1 MLLIT
6 VQYYVTDIIFT
17 LLIAPEMTRTVS
29 FSVYLKGSYTPSE
42 LEGNAVV
49 SYSRPTG
56 KYTVVHEFISLI
68 TSFKLLE
75 LMS

>member
-1 MLLIT
+1 MSKT
-6 VQYYVTDIIFT
+6 VV
-17 LLIAPEMTRTVS
+17 

-56 KYTVVHEFISLI
+56 KHYKPSDFLKSNIQS
-68 TSFKLLE
+68 
-75 LMS
+75 

>member
-1 MLLIT
+1 
-6 VQYYVTDIIFT
+6 
-17 LLIAPEMTRTVS
+17 MTRTVG
-29 FSVYLKGSYTPSE
+29 FSVYLKGSYLPPE

-56 KYTVVHEFISLI
+56 KHIVHEFISLII

-75 LMS
+75 LLVKCLSV